1 MKKRIKISHSE
12 WLVMGVIWEKAPVA
26 ASQVVDGLREQK
38 NWALATVRTL
48 LRRLVRKGAVSQEL
62 DGRRYLYSPR
72 VTAEECLREESET
85 LLGRMLALS
94 SGATIL
100 HLVERADLSR
110 EDIKELQRIL
120 RRKDSK

>member
-1 MKKRIKISHSE
+1 
-12 WLVMGVIWEKAPVA
+12 MGVIWEKAPVA